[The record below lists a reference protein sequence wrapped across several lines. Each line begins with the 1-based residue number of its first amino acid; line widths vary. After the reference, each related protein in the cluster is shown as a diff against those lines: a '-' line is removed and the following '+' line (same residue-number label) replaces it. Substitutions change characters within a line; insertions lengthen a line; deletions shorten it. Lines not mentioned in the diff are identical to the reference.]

1 MKTRRNRSLKRRY
14 SRKHHGG
21 RKTTTPQKTTTL
33 QKTTPRLKTKT
44 GKRWTTAIDAAQKTL
59 TKTRSLEAA
68 RTTLKK
74 QALYNARK
82 LFGSITTT
90 M

>member
-14 SRKHHGG
+14 SRKYHGET
-21 RKTTTPQKTTTL
+21 KITK
-33 QKTTPRLKTKT
+33 TPRLKTKT